1 MDQTNLKTNL
11 VDHLP
16 IFKYGSSILRKKART
31 IKDFTI
37 IPKMVEK
44 MFAAMKA
51 EHGIGLA
58 ANQVGWNLN
67 LLVVDT
73 RNYDEEE
80 GKQYIFLNAEIIH
93 SEGEAI
99 MEEGCLSI
107 PGIRAQIK
115 RPETIQLKYQDIE
128 QKFHQR
134 YFSGFISRVIQHEI
148 DHLNGK
154 LFIDYLSQTK
164 RTLIN
169 KRLLEISNTEKQP
182 SAIIL

>member
-1 MDQTNLKTNL
+1 MI
-11 VDHLP
+11 DHLP

-37 IPKMVEK
+37 IPEMVKK
-44 MFAAMKA
+44 MFVTMKA

-58 ANQVGWNLN
+58 ANQIGWNLN
-67 LLVVDT
+67 LLVIDT
-73 RNYDEEE
+73 RSYEEE

-93 SEGEAI
+93 SEGECI

-115 RPETIQLKYQDIE
+115 RSETIQIQYQDIE

-169 KRLLEISNTEKQP
+169 KRLLEISNTDKQP

>member
-1 MDQTNLKTNL
+1 MTDS
-11 VDHLP
+11 LP
-16 IFKYGSSILRKKART
+16 VYKYGSSILRKKART
-31 IKDFTI
+31 IEDFTI
-37 IPKMVEK
+37 IPEIVEK
-44 MFAAMKA
+44 MFVTMKA

-58 ANQVGWNLN
+58 ANQVGWNMN
-67 LLVVDT
+67 LLVIDT
-73 RNYDEEE
+73 RNYEEE
-80 GKQYIFLNAEIIH
+80 GEHYIFVNSKIMH
-93 SEGEAI
+93 SEGEII

-115 RPETIQLKYQDIE
+115 RPETILLIYQDIE
-128 QKFHQR
+128 KKYYQR
-134 YFSGFISRVIQHEI
+134 YFSGLISRIIQHEI

-169 KRLLEISNTEKQP
+169 KRLLEISNIDKTP